1 MCLNTTDNRKHHF
14 MHNVRQHR
22 NIQLMY
28 INTTINWKNNVS
40 INYTSCKMFGLSHI
54 TIKCT
59 DVSTLLYAGLYM
71 RSGICP
77 TLQPSWSSLIIGMK
91 SVFMSKMS
99 CDSFSCNY
107 VWDEECFDVKD
118 ELWYP
123 FCNYIW
129 ASNMSSIMNKLFC
142 LMVPIWKMTTTFYM
156 PFYWFFV
163 K

>member
-1 MCLNTTDNRKHHF
+1 MC
-14 MHNVRQHR
+14 
-22 NIQLMY
+22 
-28 INTTINWKNNVS
+28 
-40 INYTSCKMFGLSHI
+40 
-54 TIKCT
+54 
-59 DVSTLLYAGLYM
+59 LLYAGLYM
-71 RSGICP
+71 RTGICP

-107 VWDEECFDVKD
+107 VWDEECFHVKD

-163 K
+163 KQTKGGFSLWLYCALMLWYVHWPSAPDWRSLVLDASM